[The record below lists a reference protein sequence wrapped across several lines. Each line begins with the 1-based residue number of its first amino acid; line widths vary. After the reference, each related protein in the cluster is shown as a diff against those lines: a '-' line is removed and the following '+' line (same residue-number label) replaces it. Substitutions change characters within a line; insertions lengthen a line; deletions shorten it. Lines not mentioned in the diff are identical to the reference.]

1 MNKRLLASAL
11 ALLASAGIFMACE
24 SMNGPQAVDESLTIA
39 ESFDIAALENET
51 TILKTAGVDADS
63 ANAFFVLR
71 WSQGH
76 GRFQDNDTIK
86 GHAAAVAYQEPT
98 TLRDRSAVGLDM
110 GIASVLNGQNTYEL
124 AKIVS
129 EVLGVRYGIF
139 GGPHGGPKGPRGGV
153 GGPRGGH
160 GGPGG
165 LGGPRGGL
173 NGDPMA
179 MVNIPF
185 VAGGSYQFAITGSDN
200 VAAMTLDI
208 QAPAQLVQIT
218 GRADKDTIDAT
229 QDLTITWQGDA
240 AANNV
245 VLVIA
250 PAFKRGRFGGSGQ
263 PVEPIF
269 QRVDAAAGS
278 YTIAA
283 QTLQDL
289 LSASNAKA
297 INLHLTQSV
306 VREITDANLGKI
318 LISAGNDDRVVLA
331 VQ

>member
-1 MNKRLLASAL
+1 MFGGS
-11 ALLASAGIFMACE
+11 G
-24 SMNGPQAVDESLTIA
+24 
-39 ESFDIAALENET
+39 
-51 TILKTAGVDADS
+51 
-63 ANAFFVLR
+63 
-71 WSQGH
+71 
-76 GRFQDNDTIK
+76 GRK
-86 GHAAAVAYQEPT
+86 
-98 TLRDRSAVGLDM
+98 
-110 GIASVLNGQNTYEL
+110 
-124 AKIVS
+124 
-129 EVLGVRYGIF
+129 
-139 GGPHGGPKGPRGGV
+139 GPHGGF

-160 GGPGG
+160 GGQ
-165 LGGPRGGL
+165 RGGL
-173 NGDPMA
+173 NGDPVA
-179 MVNIPF
+179 LVNIPF
-185 VAGGSYQFAITGSDN
+185 VAGSTYQFAITGSND

-208 QAPAQLVQIT
+208 QAPSQLVEIT
-218 GRADKDTIDAT
+218 GLADKDTVDAT

-245 VLVIA
+245 VLVLA
-250 PAFKRGRFGGSGQ
+250 PAFKRGRFDGSGQ

-306 VREITDANLGKI
+306 LREITDANRGKI
-318 LISAGNDDRVVLA
+318 LVSAGNDDRVVLI